1 MAAER
6 RLGWVGWGL
15 VVASAVLLAPLLPAV
30 MLALWLAALAR
41 VLHAPLARALG
52 GRVRLAAAITLIA
65 VVIVVIPFALVVIS
79 LAADA
84 YHLVT
89 ELVQSPKAKEML
101 EELVAQNSAPGP
113 RASPWHLVLGQQERA
128 WAVLRQV
135 AGTATR
141 AIIGL
146 VVIFAGTYTVLVD
159 RGRWYSWFE
168 QYGPIP
174 PAMLSR
180 LRDAFFE
187 TGRGLFIGIGGAGLV
202 QAIIATVLYLVLRV
216 PHALEFGMLTFAFS
230 IIPAVGTAIVW
241 APIAVGLALADRGGA
256 ALVLTVCGLA
266 VIGTVDNLVRP
277 FLARRG
283 RLQLP
288 TYVVLVAMFAGVQV
302 IGAWGLLVAP
312 LTVRLAKAALEASA
326 APDEPGEPPR
336 QNALA
341 NVKHAKIE

>member
-6 RLGWVGWGL
+6 RTGWVGWGL

-41 VLHAPLARALG
+41 VLHTPLSRALG
-52 GRVRLAAAITLIA
+52 GRIRLAAAITLIA
-65 VVIVVIPFALVVIS
+65 LVIVVIPFALVVIS
-79 LAADA
+79 LAVDA

-89 ELVQSPKAKEML
+89 ELVQSPRAKEML
-101 EELVAQNSAPGP
+101 EELVAQNGAPGP
-113 RASPWHLVLGQQERA
+113 GASAWHLVLGQQERA

-135 AGTATR
+135 AGTTTR

-146 VVIFAGTYTVLVD
+146 VVIFAGTYAVLVD
-159 RGRWYSWFE
+159 RGRWYGWFE
-168 QYGPIP
+168 RYGPIA

-202 QAIIATVLYLVLRV
+202 QAIIATVIYLVLRV

-241 APIAVGLALADRGGA
+241 APIAVGLALTDRGGA
-256 ALVLTVCGLA
+256 AIALAVCGLA

-277 FLARRG
+277 LLARRG
-283 RLQLP
+283 SLQLP

-312 LTVRLAKAALEASA
+312 LAVRLARAALEASA
-326 APDEPGEPPR
+326 AAEG
-336 QNALA
+336 
-341 NVKHAKIE
+341 

>member
-6 RLGWVGWGL
+6 RPGWVGWAL
-15 VVASAVLLAPLLPAV
+15 VVASAVLLAPLLPAM
-30 MLALWLAALAR
+30 MLALWLAALAG

-52 GRVRLAAAITLIA
+52 GRIRLAAAITLVA
-65 VVIVVIPFALVVIS
+65 LVLVVVPFALVIIS

-84 YHLVT
+84 YQLVT
-89 ELVQSPKAKEML
+89 ELVQSPRAKEML
-101 EELVAQNSAPGP
+101 EELVAQNGASGSG
-113 RASPWHLVLGQQERA
+113 ASPWHLVLGQQERA
-128 WAVLRQV
+128 WAVLQQV

-146 VVIFAGTYTVLVD
+146 VVIFAGTYAVLVD
-159 RGRWYSWFE
+159 RGRGYAWFE
-168 QYGPIP
+168 QHAPIP

-187 TGRGLFIGIGGAGLV
+187 TGRGLFIGIGGAGLA
-202 QAIIATVLYLVLRV
+202 QAIIATVMYLVLRV
-216 PHALEFGMLTFAFS
+216 PHALEFGMLTFVFS

-241 APIAVGLALADRGGA
+241 APIAVGLALTGRSGA
-256 ALVLTVCGLA
+256 AIALGVCGLV

-283 RLQLP
+283 NLQLP

-312 LTVRLAKAALEASA
+312 LVVRLARAALEAPA
-326 APDEPGEPPR
+326 AADR
-336 QNALA
+336 
-341 NVKHAKIE
+341 

>member
-1 MAAER
+1 MPAER
-6 RLGWVGWGL
+6 KLGWVGWGL
-15 VVASAVLLAPLLPAV
+15 VVACAVLLAPLLPAV

-41 VLHAPLARALG
+41 VLHTPLSRALG

-65 VVIVVIPFALVVIS
+65 LVIVVIPFALVVIS

-89 ELVQSPKAKEML
+89 ELVQSPRAKEML
-101 EELVAQNSAPGP
+101 EQLVAQNGTAGSGSSA
-113 RASPWHLVLGQQERA
+113 WHLVLGQQERA
-128 WAVLRQV
+128 WAVVQQI

-146 VVIFAGTYTVLVD
+146 VVIFAGTYAVLVD
-159 RGRWYSWFE
+159 RGRWYGWFE

-202 QAIIATVLYLVLRV
+202 QAIIATVIYLVLRV
-216 PHALEFGMLTFAFS
+216 PHALEFGMLTFVFS
-230 IIPAVGTAIVW
+230 IIPAIGTAIVW

-256 ALVLTVCGLA
+256 AIVLAVCGLA

-283 RLQLP
+283 SLQLP

-312 LTVRLAKAALEASA
+312 LAVRLAKAALEASA
-326 APDEPGEPPR
+326 AADR
-336 QNALA
+336 
-341 NVKHAKIE
+341 